1 MYLRDPLLTRP
12 TPPLQADVRRA
23 YTLPVHGINI
33 TDPGTFWALENA
45 WVTLRNACNTSML
58 LADQLSQTQATTIN
72 TSNTAVVAV
81 SLSLFAIIALF
92 IMVPAALRALRTQKV
107 IFESLLE
114 VPLPII
120 AALKDRAA
128 AKIELARK
136 EEDAAALGLDVDEVG
151 DDALVGGAAPVFDDD
166 ERADI
171 TEKAGPATTTAA
183 STGDALQAAINAAAQ
198 KRARLDG
205 LAAAAS
211 FSRTATRFMCC
222 TVRSTATGPNPHVSK
237 PRHYRRA
244 ASSRNVVLVSLL
256 WPVFVYCSYFVGM
269 YFWRTQ
275 LVAFASYAKE
285 EVRRR
290 STLVGWGCRWVTKAL
305 TAPSSRCF
313 GRSRSSSTRDSSASI
328 SVLHTRTAPRRLW
341 RRTSPAHPIQQI
353 SWFR

>member
-1 MYLRDPLLTRP
+1 M
-12 TPPLQADVRRA
+12 RRA
-23 YTLPVHGINI
+23 YTLPVYGINI

-136 EEDAAALGLDVDEVG
+136 EEEAAALGLDVDEVG
-151 DDALVGGAAPVFDDD
+151 DDALAGSAAPVFDDD
-166 ERADI
+166 ERADV
-171 TEKAGPATTTAA
+171 TEKAGPTTTAA
-183 STGDALQAAINAAAQ
+183 SAGDALQAAINAAAQ

-211 FSRTATRFMCC
+211 FSLTSSRFMCC
-222 TVRSTATGPNPHVSK
+222 TVRSTVAGPNPHASK

-256 WPVFVYCSYFVGM
+256 WPVVVYCSYFVGM

-285 EVRRR
+285 EVR
-290 STLVGWGCRWVTKAL
+290 
-305 TAPSSRCF
+305 
-313 GRSRSSSTRDSSASI
+313 
-328 SVLHTRTAPRRLW
+328 W
-341 RRTSPAHPIQQI
+341 RRTLVE
-353 SWFR
+353 WECG